1 MSPTVTVPAK
11 SLFRSKLFW
20 LGVVQFLI
28 GLLEL
33 VRVNV
38 LESERAAWGNLL
50 FGVLTIVLRLVT
62 RQPVSVGP

>member
-1 MSPTVTVPAK
+1 MPTTTTVSTK

-20 LGVVQFLI
+20 LGVVQFAI

-38 LESERAAWGNLL
+38 LESERAAWGSL
-50 FGVLTIVLRLVT
+50 FFGMLTIVLRLVT
-62 RQPVSVGP
+62 RQPVRLQP